1 MSDRREMLN
10 DESSTDPTSPDVK
23 HHSPVRRIV
32 SGLISLAI
40 IVGIFV
46 FAIPKVADYNEV
58 WKAFE
63 SLTGLELA
71 GSSPR

>member
-1 MSDRREMLN
+1 MQRAA
-10 DESSTDPTSPDVK
+10 K
-23 HHSPVRRIV
+23 HPLVRRIV

-40 IVGIFV
+40 VVGIFV
-46 FAIPKVADYNEV
+46 FAIPKVADYSEV

-71 GSSPR
+71 LSAKSNDAIVIAWSSIT